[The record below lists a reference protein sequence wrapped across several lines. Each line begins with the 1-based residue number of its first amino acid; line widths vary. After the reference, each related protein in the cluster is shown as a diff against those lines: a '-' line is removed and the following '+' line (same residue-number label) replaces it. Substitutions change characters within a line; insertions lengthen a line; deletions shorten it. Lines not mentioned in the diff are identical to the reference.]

1 MRGHVVNTLRHARS
15 YRSFL
20 HSQSPTALFFR
31 AAHKLIIIRDQPFG
45 IVGGGG
51 GVKEKMLLNLDLQ
64 LNAKFPLN
72 TSQ

>member
-51 GVKEKMLLNLDLQ
+51 GGGEGRRTISV
-64 LNAKFPLN
+64 
-72 TSQ
+72 